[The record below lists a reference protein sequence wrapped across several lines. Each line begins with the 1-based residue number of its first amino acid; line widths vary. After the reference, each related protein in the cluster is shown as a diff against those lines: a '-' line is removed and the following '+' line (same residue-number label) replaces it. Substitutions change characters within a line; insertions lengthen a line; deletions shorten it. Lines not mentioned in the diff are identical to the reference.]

1 VYKAH
6 LVKMNSNNPLH
17 GTVTTQTVAVKTL
30 KGKCAHDHAAKL
42 TSFSTC
48 TCTCVCTYNAMI
60 GFHDQEKAD
69 ALLDEAQ
76 CMKSLDHPN
85 ILTLI
90 GVCMDALSSYIV
102 MPYMANGS
110 LLAHL
115 RGTNDYVL
123 VNSREQRLV
132 RKLIT
137 QTRNCNICI

>member
-1 VYKAH
+1 
-6 LVKMNSNNPLH
+6 
-17 GTVTTQTVAVKTL
+17 
-30 KGKCAHDHAAKL
+30 
-42 TSFSTC
+42 
-48 TCTCVCTYNAMI
+48 MI
-60 GFHDQEKAD
+60 GFHDQERAD

-76 CMKSLDHPN
+76 RMKSLDHPN
-85 ILTLI
+85 VLTLI

-137 QTRNCNICI
+137 QTHKIAINILIVRLKISIILRVVMKAEDHV